1 LTILQTLLAIFLA
14 MLVLASL
21 LWWIGLMGVN
31 LTRWLP
37 RSTSHPPLPLTAASL
52 LSDHFLTAFSP
63 QKASSLVEAPL
74 KPTGIPLHAL
84 CSLAWV
90 GLLVISGL
98 SVGIAPRAEVSLAGI
113 QQTVFINLALAGIL
127 LVTLMVE
134 RPDWRMEFTL
144 LKDQRT
150 WQTFAIGLLAI
161 PAAILCTLLLLS
173 PWRTEATQHPLL
185 SLLAKDPASPIVA
198 WIGCLVTIVAP
209 LTEEL
214 VFRVSLQ
221 PFLSHY
227 VSRPIAISVVA
238 ICFCLAHGP
247 LDGLALAPLA
257 LILGLLYATFR
268 SAIGI
273 MLLHATF
280 NGVMLVT
287 ALVMVE

>member
-1 LTILQTLLAIFLA
+1 MLT
-14 MLVLASL
+14 LASL
-21 LWWIGLMGVN
+21 LWWIGFIGVN
-31 LTRWLP
+31 LNHWLRP
-37 RSTSHPPLPLTAASL
+37 STSPPPLPSAAPRL
-52 LSDHFLTAFSP
+52 LGGHFLTAFSP
-63 QKASSLVEAPL
+63 QNSLSLAEGPL
-74 KPTGIPLHAL
+74 KPNRIPMHAL

-113 QQTVFINLALAGIL
+113 QQTVLINLTLAGIL
-127 LVTLMVE
+127 LVTLIVE
-134 RPDWRMEFTL
+134 RPDLRTEFTL
-144 LKDQRT
+144 LKDQRI

-173 PWRTEATQHPLL
+173 PWRTEETQHPLL
-185 SLLAKDPASPIVA
+185 SLLAKDAASPIVA

-221 PFLSHY
+221 PFLSRY
-227 VSRPIAISVVA
+227 LSRPIAISLVA
-238 ICFCLAHGP
+238 VCFCLAHGP

-257 LILGLLYATFR
+257 LILGLLYATYR

-273 MLLHATF
+273 MLLHAVF
-280 NGVMLVT
+280 NGVMLIT
-287 ALVMVE
+287 ALVMAP